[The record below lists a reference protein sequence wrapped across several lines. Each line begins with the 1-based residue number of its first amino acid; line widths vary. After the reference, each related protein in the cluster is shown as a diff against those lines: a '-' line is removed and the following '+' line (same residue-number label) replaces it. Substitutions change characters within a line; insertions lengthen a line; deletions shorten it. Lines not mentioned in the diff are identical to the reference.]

1 MGSLSAQSA
10 YRWHPWLVHTSP
22 LTDSQVV
29 CHQHLVTVC
38 CSALGLGGG
47 ASKEGKYRLRGSL
60 VAMGLEKDG
69 VPVLTWG
76 AFQEGVTHSETTLQE
91 GIERTPPVKERA
103 VKGWSNKF

>member
-1 MGSLSAQSA
+1 M
-10 YRWHPWLVHTSP
+10 W
-22 LTDSQVV
+22 
-29 CHQHLVTVC
+29 
-38 CSALGLGGG
+38 
-47 ASKEGKYRLRGSL
+47 
-60 VAMGLEKDG
+60 LEKDG